1 MSRKLDLNQLRQAK
15 ANQYKPDAVI
25 TPLKE
30 EKKKKEKPIPVA
42 PQAPKK
48 AGRPV
53 DENKKPTKATSI
65 RIHPDLVEVPKII
78 AGLTRKNVFS
88 VYNEIIIDALKK
100 YQKKYPDLLDDLRI
114 PPKNEI

>member
-30 EKKKKEKPIPVA
+30 EKKKKEKPVP
-42 PQAPKK
+42 PPSSKK

-53 DENKKPTKATSI
+53 DVNKKPTKATSI
-65 RIHPDLVEVPKII
+65 RIHPDLVDVPKII

-88 VYNEIIIDALKK
+88 IYNEIIIDALKK
-100 YQKKYPDLLDDLRI
+100 YQKKYPDLLDDLKI
-114 PPKNEI
+114 PPKSEI